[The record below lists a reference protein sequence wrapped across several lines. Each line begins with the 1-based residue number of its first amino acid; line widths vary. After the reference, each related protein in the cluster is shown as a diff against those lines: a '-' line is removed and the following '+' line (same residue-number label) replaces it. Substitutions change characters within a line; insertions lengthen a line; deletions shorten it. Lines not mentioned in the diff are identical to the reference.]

1 MRHERSDSDPDPA
14 VQPVSDSFQF
24 RDLGRGLSQS
34 RQLLPADV
42 VHDASQDAPQ
52 YILKRQIDISTSK
65 VTFSHLHRYASPV
78 DKVLTIIA
86 CLAALAAGAGFPLLA
101 LIFGTAS
108 ESLNTTLDGSVVAQF
123 QSKITSYVLD
133 YVYLAIAVFFLSYIS
148 MGLFVY
154 TGEKLTLRIK
164 EEHLKCL
171 FRQNIA
177 FFDQLGAG
185 EVATHIGKD
194 FNLIQAAI
202 SEKVGLVL
210 TGTSTFITALL
221 IGFSKSW
228 KLTLICLSTV
238 VAIVILMCVG
248 SALITVWE
256 KKALDAQAIGGS
268 IAEEVLNSIRDT
280 VAFGT
285 RDKMAEKY
293 SAHLLESRRWGLR
306 SKRGIGALFGILMCL
321 VYMNSGLCFWMGSRL
336 LVDGAITLSDIL
348 TILLGVITGAF
359 YLGSV
364 GPHVQAI
371 SAGLAAASNIFAVI
385 DRQSPIDSLSNE
397 GRKLQCIEGN
407 LTLRGIR
414 HIYPSRPDVVI
425 LDNFGLDLPAGK
437 TTAIVGASGSGK
449 SSVINLIQRFYEPV
463 EGAIMLDG
471 SDIRDL
477 NLPWFRRQIALVQQE
492 PVLFHG
498 TIEENIAFGLL
509 NCPLAS
515 ASEETRI
522 QRIIEAAKL
531 ANAHDFISSL
541 PHGYNTML
549 GVRGMLLSGGQ
560 KQRIALARAII
571 SDPKILLLDE
581 ATSAIDSKSE
591 EAVQKG
597 INQATKG
604 RTTVVIAHRLS
615 TVRGADNIVVMRHGS
630 IIEQGTHDALIRLGG
645 LYHELVL
652 AQSGRL
658 KNSSKDLG
666 SKGNFGRLIPWRDMA
681 NFQPFE
687 LEELSISDKLG
698 GVSDDQDTSIQSFWR
713 DVSFVSHLNLPEWPI
728 LLLGLAMS
736 VLAGLA
742 QPAQSVLY
750 AKAIIALAKP
760 LTEHVQIR
768 HEIDT
773 LSLLYL
779 GLAFLLLLVKVGEGS
794 ALGFCSEQLISR
806 ARDKA
811 FRSMLKQDISFFDR
825 NENDAGSLTSFL
837 SAETANLDAVSGST
851 LGVLVSSF
859 ATIFGGIIIAFA
871 VGWKMTLVCVC
882 AVPVIL
888 GTGILRFKVLGEFGE
903 VVAAYNA
910 KSASLA
916 CEYTN
921 AIRTVASLAMEQ
933 HILDRYALQHRDQLQ
948 QSWKTNLRNSGLYA
962 SAQCTLYLAM
972 ALAFWY
978 GSRLLFS
985 GEYSQFQFFLVFSEV
1000 IFGVQS
1006 AGTLASFAG
1015 DISKGRRAA
1024 GWLRALTDRQP
1035 RIDES
1040 SFEGGCTVPEHDWS
1054 VEFRNVS
1061 FSYPSRSEVL
1071 ALRNVSFSIQPGQYA
1086 ALVGT
1091 SGRLFRLHAT
1101 PHSTYSPN

>member
-1 MRHERSDSDPDPA
+1 MPHKRSDTDTESTVQLISDFSRA
-14 VQPVSDSFQF
+14 SVF
-24 RDLGRGLSQS
+24 REELSQS
-34 RQLLPADV
+34 RQPLSAGVSQGL
-42 VHDASQDAPQ
+42 SQDGSQ
-52 YILKRQIDISTSK
+52 YILKSQIDMPKSK
-65 VTFSHLHRYASPV
+65 ATFLHLYRYASPIE
-78 DKVLTIIA
+78 KALTFTA

-101 LIFGTAS
+101 LIFGRAS
-108 ESLNTTLDGSVVAQF
+108 ESLNSTTDSSMTAEFRSQ
-123 QSKITSYVLD
+123 ITSFVLD
-133 YVYLAIAVFFLSYIS
+133 YVYLAVAVFFLSYIS

-154 TGEKLTLRIK
+154 AGEKLTLRLK
-164 EEHLKCL
+164 EEHLKCV

-177 FFDQLGAG
+177 FFDQIGGG
-185 EVATHIGKD
+185 ELATHIGKD
-194 FNLIQAAI
+194 FNLIQAAM

-210 TGTSTFITALL
+210 TGVSTFITALL

-238 VAIVILMCVG
+238 VAIVILMCAG

-256 KKALDAQAIGGS
+256 KKALDAQAVGGS

-306 SKRGIGALFGILMCL
+306 AKWGIGALFGILMCL

-336 LVDGAITLSDIL
+336 LVDRDITLSDIL
-348 TILLGVITGAF
+348 TILLAVITGAF

-371 SAGLAAASNIFAVI
+371 SDGIAAASNIFSVI
-385 DRQSPIDSLSNE
+385 DRQSPIDSLSSE
-397 GRKLQCIEGN
+397 GTTLPHIEGN
-407 LTLRGIR
+407 ISLHGIR
-414 HIYPSRPDVVI
+414 HIYPSRPDAVI
-425 LDNFGLDLPAGK
+425 LHNFGLQIPARR

-449 SSVINLIQRFYEPV
+449 SSIINLILGFYEPV
-463 EGAIMLDG
+463 GGSIQLD
-471 SDIRDL
+471 DYNIRDL

-498 TIEENIAFGLL
+498 TIKENIAFGLL
-509 NCPLAS
+509 HSPLAS
-515 ASEETRI
+515 ATDEARM

-531 ANAHDFISSL
+531 ANAHDFISNL
-541 PHGYNTML
+541 PQGYNSML

-560 KQRIALARAII
+560 KQRIALARAIV
-571 SDPKILLLDE
+571 SDPKILILDE
-581 ATSAIDSKSE
+581 ATSAIDSNSE

-597 INQATKG
+597 INQAARG
-604 RTTVVIAHRLS
+604 RTTVIIAHRLS
-615 TVRGADNIVVMRHGS
+615 TVRGADNIVVMHHGS
-630 IIEQGTHDALIRLGG
+630 IVEQGTHDELIQLGQS
-645 LYHELVL
+645 YHRLVL
-652 AQSGRL
+652 AQSGQL
-658 KNSSKDLG
+658 NHSTTDL
-666 SKGNFGRLIPWRDMA
+666 SPKASFGELTSWGDIA

-687 LEELSISDKLG
+687 LDGLTMSDKLRD
-698 GVSDDQDTSIQSFWR
+698 VSDDQDISIQSLWR
-713 DVSFVSHLNLPEWPI
+713 DICFVSHLNLPEWPI
-728 LLLGLAMS
+728 LLVGLTMS
-736 VLAGLA
+736 CLAGLA

-760 LTEHVQIR
+760 LSEHVQIR
-768 HEIDT
+768 HEINT

-779 GLAFLLLLVKVGEGS
+779 GLGVLLLIVKVGEGS
-794 ALGFCSEQLISR
+794 TLGLCSEQLISR

-811 FRSMLKQDISFFDR
+811 FRSMLKQDISFFDK

-837 SAETANLDAVSGST
+837 SAETANLNAVSGST

-859 ATIFGGIIIAFA
+859 ATIAGGIIIAFA

-888 GTGILRFKVLGEFGE
+888 GTGILRFKVLGDFGE
-903 VVAAYNA
+903 VVAVYNA

-921 AIRTVASLAMEQ
+921 AIRTVASLAMEPY
-933 HILDRYALQHRDQLQ
+933 ILEQYALQHRDQLR
-948 QSWKTNLRNSGLYA
+948 QSWKANLRNSGLYA
-962 SAQCTLYLAM
+962 SAQCALYLAM

-985 GEYSQFQFFLVFSEV
+985 GEYSQFQFFLVFSEI

-1015 DISKGRRAA
+1015 DMSKGRRAA
-1024 GWLRALTDRQP
+1024 GWLRALSDRQP
-1035 RIDES
+1035 RIEES
-1040 SFEGGCTVPEHDWS
+1040 LFEGGGTVSELGWS

-1061 FSYPSRSEVL
+1061 FSYPSRPEIL
-1071 ALRNVSFSIQPGQYA
+1071 ALRNVSFDIKPGQYA
-1086 ALVGT
+1086 ALVGA
-1091 SGRLFRLHAT
+1091 SGSLSHQYAT
-1101 PHSTYSPN
+1101 PHATLF